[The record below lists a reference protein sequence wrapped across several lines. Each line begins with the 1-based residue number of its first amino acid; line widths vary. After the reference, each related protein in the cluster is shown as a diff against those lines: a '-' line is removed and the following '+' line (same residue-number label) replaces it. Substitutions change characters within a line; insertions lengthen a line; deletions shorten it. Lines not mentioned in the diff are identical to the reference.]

1 MGILKCQQ
9 MVGEDPKGTLGLWV
23 AEDEKDFTLERF
35 LRPDCIGTTGQHSK
49 EREVKMPHAS
59 AGCTP

>member
-1 MGILKCQQ
+1 

-35 LRPDCIGTTGQHSK
+35 LRPDCIGTTGQHRK